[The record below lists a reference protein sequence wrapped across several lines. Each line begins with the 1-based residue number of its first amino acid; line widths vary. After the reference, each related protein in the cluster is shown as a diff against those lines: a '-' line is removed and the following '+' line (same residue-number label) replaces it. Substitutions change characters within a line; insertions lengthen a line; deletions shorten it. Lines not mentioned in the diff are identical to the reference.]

1 MRITALILGLILPLL
16 ACAEADKT
24 EPTYKEG
31 EQYTIL
37 KGATKPG
44 KLDKVKVTEVFWY
57 GCSHCFHF
65 EGPIH
70 EWQKNKPA
78 YIEFTRSPAMWKQ
91 RRPGVPEDMMWKHA
105 KLYYAAQAIQGLDK
119 LHTAFFEAMHK
130 DSKMLLDD
138 AEIMDVVNKAGFDGK
153 NFIGVMNSFAVAGL
167 VNQADDR
174 QRKYQISGTP
184 EVVVADYYHISATKA
199 GSQEEMLK
207 VANYLAE
214 QLRK

>member
-1 MRITALILGLILPLL
+1 MRITAFILGLILPLM

-37 KGATKPG
+37 KGATKPA
-44 KLDKVKVTEVFWY
+44 KSDKVKVTEVFWY
-57 GCSHCFHF
+57 GCSHCYHF
-65 EGPIH
+65 EGPVH
-70 EWQKNKPA
+70 AWLKDKPA

-91 RRPGVPEDMMWKHA
+91 RRPGVPEDMMWTHA

-119 LHTAFFEAMHK
+119 LHSVFFDAMQK
-130 DSKMLLDD
+130 DNKMLLDE
-138 AEIMDVVNKAGFDGK
+138 AEIMDVVNKAGLDGK

-184 EVVVADYYHISATKA
+184 EVVVADYYHISASKA

-207 VANYLAE
+207 VASYLAE